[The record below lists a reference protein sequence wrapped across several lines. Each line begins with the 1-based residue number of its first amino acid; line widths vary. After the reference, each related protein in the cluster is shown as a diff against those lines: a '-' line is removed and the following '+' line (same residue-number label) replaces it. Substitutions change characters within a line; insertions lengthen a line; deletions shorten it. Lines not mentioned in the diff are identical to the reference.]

1 MKLLSEGSVNITEE
15 RVNKSMEIYGLS
27 GKSGTGKSYQAITLC
42 RERDFDA
49 IIDDGL
55 FICDSRVVAGKSAK
69 RQATKI
75 GAVKTALFHDQEHCD
90 QVADAIELM
99 RPNKMLVLGTSVEMI
114 QKICKRLGLPEPQG
128 VIYIEDITTEE
139 ERQLAHHQRHDLG
152 RHIIPVP
159 TMQVKRQFSGY
170 MMYPIR
176 MFRGF
181 GSKANADKQD
191 GEKTVVRPTYSYIG
205 EFSIGDQVICDIAE
219 QVGEDTE
226 GVADVTKVHIQNND
240 ADELTLWVQVYMNYG
255 VPLIETARKMQAH
268 ILKETERMT
277 AFHVNAVH
285 VEVRG
290 LK

>member
-1 MKLLSEGSVNITEE
+1 
-15 RVNKSMEIYGLS
+15 MEIYGLS

-75 GAVKTALFHDQEHCD
+75 GAVKTALFNDEEHCR
-90 QVADAIELM
+90 QVADAIETM
-99 RPNKMLVLGTSVEMI
+99 NPEKMLVLGTSVEMI
-114 QKICKRLGLPEPQG
+114 QKICKRLGVPEPENT
-128 VIYIEDITTEE
+128 IYIEDITTEE
-139 ERQLAHHQRHDLG
+139 ERKMAHHQRHDLG

-240 ADELTLWVQVYMNYG
+240 ADELTLWVQVYMEYG

-285 VEVRG
+285 VEVKG

>member
-1 MKLLSEGSVNITEE
+1 MKSVSERTMDISAE
-15 RVNKSMEIYGLS
+15 RVNKPMEIYGLS

-42 RERDFDA
+42 RDRDFDA

-69 RQATKI
+69 RQSTKI
-75 GAVKTALFHDQEHCD
+75 GAVKTALFQDNAHCE
-90 QVADAIELM
+90 QVISAIELM
-99 RPNKMLVLGTSVEMI
+99 RPKKMLVLGTSVEMI
-114 QKICKRLGLPEPQG
+114 EKICKRLSLPEPVG
-128 VIYIEDITTEE
+128 IIYIEDITTEE
-139 ERQLAHHQRHDLG
+139 ERKMAHHQRHDLG

-181 GSKANADKQD
+181 GGKSNPDRQD

-226 GVADVTKVHIQNND
+226 GVYDVTKVHIQSND

-255 VPLIETARKMQAH
+255 VPLIETARKVQQR

-285 VEVRG
+285 VEVKG